1 MTNSAPILEMHVM
14 SRTLPTVLGLLAL
27 LVSATPHADAANL
40 WGLKQGRADLASATT
55 LAMGPDDILF
65 VGDAKAATVF
75 AIATG
80 DTKGDPASS
89 SIHVHELPQAVAKA
103 LGATEAVIN
112 DLAVNPR
119 TGTAFLAAEVDG
131 QPAIVKVDGT
141 SAISRVPLESVHFSK
156 AVLGDA
162 PADEV
167 VGEGPR
173 ARNRRSDSIT
183 DLAFFENKLLV
194 SGLRSA
200 LASSTVRE
208 LAFPFAEWDDGVAV
222 EIYHAAHGRDEDNA
236 AMRTFVPLMIDG
248 QPTIVGA
255 YVCTP
260 LVKIPV
266 KSLSEA
272 GDRVKGT
279 TVAELGNRNR
289 PLDMVS
295 YEKDGV
301 GYLLLSNSAR
311 GVMKIP
317 TAGLE
322 NAESLTE
329 PVRGGGT
336 AGQGFETVEAFQGV
350 VQMDRLNETMV
361 LVLVEADGRQDL
373 HAEMLP

>member
-1 MTNSAPILEMHVM
+1 M
-14 SRTLPTVLGLLAL
+14 SRTTFSFYGLLAL
-27 LVSATPHADAANL
+27 LAVVSSTAHAANL
-40 WGLKQGRADLASATT
+40 WGLKQGHADLASATT

-65 VGDAKAATVF
+65 VGDAKGASVF

-80 DTKGDPASS
+80 DTEGDPASA
-89 SIHVHELPQAVAKA
+89 SIHIHDLPKAVAAA
-103 LGATEAVIN
+103 LGGGEAVVN

-119 TGTAFLAAEVDG
+119 TGTAFLAAAVDG
-131 QPAIVKVDGT
+131 RPAIVKIDGT
-141 SAISRVPLESVHFSK
+141 GKISRLPLESIGFSK

-173 ARNRRSDSIT
+173 ARNRRDDSIT

-222 EIYHAAHGRDEDNA
+222 EIYHAAHGRDEDNS
-236 AMRTFVPLMIDG
+236 AMRTFVPLSIDG
-248 QPTIVGA
+248 QPTIVAA

-266 KSLSEA
+266 KSLSESA
-272 GDRVKGT
+272 ERVRGT

-295 YEKDGV
+295 YEKNGV

-322 NAESLTE
+322 SAEGLSE
-329 PVRGGGT
+329 PVQGGGT
-336 AGQGFETVEAFQGV
+336 AGQGFEQVESLQGV
-350 VQMDRLNETMV
+350 LQMDRLNSEMV

-373 HAEMLP
+373 MSEMLP

>member
-1 MTNSAPILEMHVM
+1 M
-14 SRTLPTVLGLLAL
+14 SRSTPTVFGLTALVVCLAST
-27 LVSATPHADAANL
+27 VHAANL
-40 WGLKQGRADLASATT
+40 WGLQKGAADLASATT

-65 VGDAKAATVF
+65 VGDAKGASVF

-80 DTKGDPASS
+80 DTEGSPASA
-89 SIHVHELPQAVAKA
+89 SIHIDDLPKA
-103 LGATEAVIN
+103 LAAAVGGTDATIN

-119 TGTAFLAAEVDG
+119 TGTAFLAAAVDG
-131 QPAIVKVDGT
+131 KPVIATVDGT
-141 SAISRVPLESVHFSK
+141 GTITRLPLESIAFSK

-167 VGEGPR
+167 VGEGRR
-173 ARNRRSDSIT
+173 ARNRRDDSIT

-200 LASSTVRE
+200 VASSTVRE

-236 AMRTFVPLMIDG
+236 AMRTFVPLSIDG

-266 KSLSEA
+266 KALSES
-272 GDRVKGT
+272 GERVKGT

-295 YEKDGV
+295 YQKDGV

-311 GVMKIP
+311 GVMRIP

-322 NAESLTE
+322 NADALSE
-329 PVRGGGT
+329 PVSGGGT
-336 AGQGFETVEAFQGV
+336 AGQDFETVESLQGV
-350 VQMDRLNETMV
+350 VQMDRLNDEMV
-361 LVLVEADGRQDL
+361 LVLTEGEGGRQDL
-373 HAEMLP
+373 HSELLP

>member
-1 MTNSAPILEMHVM
+1 MFRMRFVF
-14 SRTLPTVLGLLAL
+14 GLIAL
-27 LVSATPHADAANL
+27 VGFGAQHASAANL

-65 VGDAKAATVF
+65 VGDAKAASVF

-80 DTKGDPASS
+80 DSEGDPASA
-89 SIHVHELPQAVAKA
+89 SIHIHELPQAVAKA
-103 LGATEAVIN
+103 LGGQEAVIN
-112 DLAVNPR
+112 DLVVNPR
-119 TGTAFLAAEVDG
+119 TGNAFLAATVDG
-131 QPAIVKVDGT
+131 KPHIVKVDGT
-141 SAISRVPLESVHFSK
+141 SQISRLPLEDVHFSK

-236 AMRTFVPLMIDG
+236 AMRTFVPLLIDG

-295 YEKDGV
+295 YTKDGV

-322 NAESLTE
+322 DAEALSE

-336 AGQGFETVEAFQGV
+336 AGQGFETVEALQGV
-350 VQMDRLNETMV
+350 VQMDRLNDEMV
-361 LVLVEADGRQDL
+361 LVIVEADGVQHL

>member
-1 MTNSAPILEMHVM
+1 MRRSM
-14 SRTLPTVLGLLAL
+14 LPMWGLASL
-27 LVSATPHADAANL
+27 LVCVAASANAANL
-40 WGLKQGRADLASATT
+40 WGLQRGRADLASATT
-55 LAMGPDDILF
+55 LAMGPDGILF
-65 VGDAKAATVF
+65 VGDAKGASVF

-89 SIHVHELPQAVAKA
+89 SIHVHDRPEAVAKA

-119 TGTAFLAAEVDG
+119 TGNAFLAATVDG

-141 SAISRVPLESVHFSK
+141 SAISRLPLESIAFSK

-173 ARNRRSDSIT
+173 ARNRRDDSIT

-200 LASSTVRE
+200 LAASTVRE

-236 AMRTFVPLMIDG
+236 AMRTFVPLLIDG

-266 KSLSEA
+266 KALSES
-272 GDRVKGT
+272 GERVKGT

-322 NAESLTE
+322 SAEALSE

-336 AGQGFETVEAFQGV
+336 AGQDFETVEAFQGV
-350 VQMDRLNETMV
+350 VQMDRLNDQMV
-361 LVLVEADGRQDL
+361 LLIVEGEGGSQDL

>member
-1 MTNSAPILEMHVM
+1 M
-14 SRTLPTVLGLLAL
+14 SRSMLHALGLTAL
-27 LVSATPHADAANL
+27 LLSVMPQVNAANV
-40 WGLKQGRADLASATT
+40 WGLEEGRADLASATT
-55 LAMGPDDILF
+55 LAMGPEDILF
-65 VGDAKAATVF
+65 VGDAKGASVF

-80 DTKGDPASS
+80 DTEGDPAAAS
-89 SIHVHELPQAVAKA
+89 VHIENLPAAVAS
-103 LGATEAVIN
+103 AVGGSEVAIN

-119 TGTAFLAAEVDG
+119 TGSTFLATVIDG
-131 QPAIVKVDGT
+131 QPAIVKIDGT
-141 SAISRVPLESVHFSK
+141 GAIERLPLDAIAHSK

-162 PADEV
+162 PADEI
-167 VGEGPR
+167 VGEGRR
-173 ARNRRSDSIT
+173 ARNRRDDSIT

-236 AMRTFVPLMIDG
+236 AMRTFVPLSIDG
-248 QPTIVGA
+248 VPTIVAA

-266 KSLSEA
+266 KALSEA
-272 GDRVKGT
+272 GERVRGT
-279 TVAELGNRNR
+279 TVAELGNWNR

-295 YEKDGV
+295 YEKNGV

-317 TAGLE
+317 TAGLDD
-322 NAESLTE
+322 AEALSE
-329 PVRGGGT
+329 PVKDGGT
-336 AGQGFETVEAFQGV
+336 AGQEFETVEALQGV
-350 VQMDRLNETMV
+350 VQMDRLNDAMV
-361 LVLVEADGRQDL
+361 LVLIESDGRQDL
-373 HAEMLP
+373 HSVDLP

>member
-1 MTNSAPILEMHVM
+1 MTRSTISVY
-14 SRTLPTVLGLLAL
+14 GLAAL
-27 LVSATPHADAANL
+27 LVALSASAEAANV
-40 WGLKQGRADLASATT
+40 WALKQGHAQLASATT

-65 VGDAKAATVF
+65 VGDAKGASVW

-80 DTKGDPASS
+80 DKEGNPASA
-89 SIHVHELPQAVAKA
+89 SIHIHDLPKAVATA
-103 LGATEAVIN
+103 LGGQEAIVN

-119 TGTAFLAAEVDG
+119 TGTAFLAVSVDG
-131 QPAIVKVDGT
+131 KPAIAKIDG
-141 SAISRVPLESVHFSK
+141 AGHIARLPLESIAFSK

-167 VGEGPR
+167 VGEGQR
-173 ARNRRSDSIT
+173 ARNRRDDSIT

-194 SGLRSA
+194 SGLRSE

-236 AMRTFVPLMIDG
+236 AMRTFVPLSIDG
-248 QPTIVGA
+248 QPTIVAA

-266 KSLSEA
+266 KSLSESKE
-272 GDRVKGT
+272 RVRGT

-322 NAESLTE
+322 TAEALSE
-329 PVRGGGT
+329 PVQGGGT
-336 AGQGFETVEAFQGV
+336 AGQSFEQVEALQGV
-350 VQMDRLNETMV
+350 LQMDRLNSEMV
-361 LVLVEADGRQDL
+361 LVLVDVDGRQDL
-373 HAEMLP
+373 LSELLP